1 MKKETIIDILI
12 CVLMTC
18 ICLFSFF
25 DSKIIVNISQDITF
39 HINRFVGLANAFEEG
54 QILPKIYPY
63 ANNGFGYATPLFY
76 CDLFLYPFAIL
87 YHFGLSAVWCYKLCV
102 LFYTTLG
109 NIFIYLI
116 FKKETNN
123 RKLSLFASFLYLTCS
138 YHLLNIFIRGALGEI
153 LAMTFVPLV
162 LYAIYRI
169 LVKHEDC
176 FVFLGISFSLL
187 VQSHLIS
194 SLLYGIFFFC
204 MIVVFLIMN
213 RKDFSLIKKTII
225 TIIKGT
231 IIALLLCV
239 WYLLPM
245 FEQMHSQTFWLS
257 VNSQYNNINTTIQ
270 PVSDLI
276 RSSSY
281 KFIPG
286 IGIVLVLFNILYLLV
301 KKNKYITIIIIYI
314 LFMYLIIFG
323 LIPGTILNV
332 VQFYFRFYIVI
343 FPLSIIVM
351 LYVLSGLKHKNILI
365 VFSIL
370 ILFTNAVVTNIKM
383 MNDGEYYLSNNATI
397 NEVNSITSYKYNL
410 DYNHDE
416 LGGAEYLPYTGYMD
430 YNNDSLAIK
439 CVDKNDQVVDYVY
452 EYDRHFSQI
461 EFTCDNERDLE
472 LLLPLSYYKGYKA
485 YELIDDKYVPIDI
498 TYSPVYKTVLI
509 FGKEGEHT
517 YKVLYD
523 GTVVQKATLIMSGV
537 SLLGFIIYGVYKI
550 KNKLGYN
557 RKTGG
562 NNYE

>member
-39 HINRFVGLANAFEEG
+39 HLNRFVGLANAFEEG

-123 RKLSLFASFLYLTCS
+123 RKLSLLASFLYLTCS

-176 FVFLGISFSLL
+176 FIFLGISFSLL

-231 IIALLLCV
+231 TLALLLCA

-245 FEQMHSQTFWLS
+245 FEQMYSQTFWLS

-332 VQFYFRFYIVI
+332 AQFYFRFYIVI

-351 LYVLSGLKHKNILI
+351 LYVLSELKYKNILI

-383 MNDGEYYLSNNATI
+383 MNDGEYYLNNNATI

-416 LGGAEYLPYTGYMD
+416 LGGAEYLPYTEYMD
-430 YNNDSLAIK
+430 YNNDLLAIK
-439 CVDKNDQVVDYVY
+439 YIDKNKQMIDYIY
-452 EYDRHFSQI
+452 EYDRHFSSI
-461 EFTCDNERDLE
+461 EFICDNEDELE

-485 YELIDDKYVPIDI
+485 YEMID
-498 TYSPVYKTVLI
+498 
-509 FGKEGEHT
+509 
-517 YKVLYD
+517 
-523 GTVVQKATLIMSGV
+523 
-537 SLLGFIIYGVYKI
+537 GVYKNI
-550 KNKLGYN
+550 DISINEKYKLIVVSSTSGRHKYKVIYENTTIQQVSLIASFIALGTIILYQNKIRNL
-557 RKTGG
+557 
-562 NNYE
+562 

>member
-123 RKLSLFASFLYLTCS
+123 RKVSLFASFLYLTCS

-176 FVFLGISFSLL
+176 FIFLGISFSLL

-231 IIALLLCV
+231 TLALLLCA

-245 FEQMHSQTFWLS
+245 FEQMYSQTFWLS

-332 VQFYFRFYIVI
+332 AQFYFRFYIVI

-351 LYVLSGLKHKNILI
+351 LYVLSELKYKNILI

-383 MNDGEYYLSNNATI
+383 MNDGEYYLNNNATI

-416 LGGAEYLPYTGYMD
+416 LGGAEYLPYTEYMD
-430 YNNDSLAIK
+430 YNNDLLAIK
-439 CVDKNDQVVDYVY
+439 YIDKNKQMIDYIY
-452 EYDRHFSQI
+452 EYDRHFSSI
-461 EFTCDNERDLE
+461 EFICDNEDELE

-485 YELIDDKYVPIDI
+485 YEMID
-498 TYSPVYKTVLI
+498 
-509 FGKEGEHT
+509 
-517 YKVLYD
+517 
-523 GTVVQKATLIMSGV
+523 
-537 SLLGFIIYGVYKI
+537 GVYKKI
-550 KNKLGYN
+550 DISINEKYKLIVVSSTSGRHKYKVIYENTTIQQVSLIASFIALGTIILYQNKIRNL
-557 RKTGG
+557 
-562 NNYE
+562 

>member
-39 HINRFVGLANAFEEG
+39 HLNRFVGLANAFEEG

-87 YHFGLSAVWCYKLCV
+87 YHFGLSVVWCYKLCV

-123 RKLSLFASFLYLTCS
+123 RKLSLLASFLYLTCS

-162 LYAIYRI
+162 LYALYRI

-176 FVFLGISFSLL
+176 FIFLGISFSLL

-286 IGIVLVLFNILYLLV
+286 VGIVLVLFNILYLMV
-301 KKNKYITIIIIYI
+301 KKNRYITIIIIYI

-351 LYVLSGLKHKNILI
+351 LYVLSKLKYQNVLI

-383 MNDGEYYLSNNATI
+383 MNDGEYYLNNNATI

-416 LGGAEYLPYTGYMD
+416 LGGAEYLPYTEYMD
-430 YNNDSLAIK
+430 YNNDLLAIK
-439 CVDKNDQVVDYVY
+439 YIDKNKQMIDYIY
-452 EYDRHFSQI
+452 EYDRHFSSI
-461 EFTCDNERDLE
+461 EFICDNEDELE

-485 YELIDDKYVPIDI
+485 YEMID
-498 TYSPVYKTVLI
+498 
-509 FGKEGEHT
+509 
-517 YKVLYD
+517 
-523 GTVVQKATLIMSGV
+523 
-537 SLLGFIIYGVYKI
+537 GVYKNI
-550 KNKLGYN
+550 DISINEKYKLIVVSSTSGRHKYKVIYENTTIQQVSLIASFIALGTIILYQNKIRNL
-557 RKTGG
+557 
-562 NNYE
+562 

>member
-39 HINRFVGLANAFEEG
+39 HLNRFVGLANAFEEG

-87 YHFGLSAVWCYKLCV
+87 YHFGLSVVWCYKLCV

-123 RKLSLFASFLYLTCS
+123 RKLSLLASFLYLTCS

-162 LYAIYRI
+162 LYALYRI

-176 FVFLGISFSLL
+176 FIFLGISFSLL

-257 VNSQYNNINTTIQ
+257 VISQYNNINTTIQ

-286 IGIVLVLFNILYLLV
+286 VGIVLVLFNILYLMV
-301 KKNKYITIIIIYI
+301 KKNRYITIIIIYI

-351 LYVLSGLKHKNILI
+351 LYVLSKLKYQNVLI

-383 MNDGEYYLSNNATI
+383 MNDGEYYLNNNATI

-416 LGGAEYLPYTGYMD
+416 LGGAEYLPYTEYMD
-430 YNNDSLAIK
+430 YNNDLLAIK
-439 CVDKNDQVVDYVY
+439 YIDKNKQMIDYIY
-452 EYDRHFSQI
+452 EYDRHFSSI
-461 EFTCDNERDLE
+461 EFICDNEDELE

-485 YELIDDKYVPIDI
+485 YEMID
-498 TYSPVYKTVLI
+498 
-509 FGKEGEHT
+509 
-517 YKVLYD
+517 
-523 GTVVQKATLIMSGV
+523 
-537 SLLGFIIYGVYKI
+537 GVYKNI
-550 KNKLGYN
+550 DISINEKYKLIVVSSTSGRHKYKVIYENTTIQQVSLIASFIALGTIILYQNKIRNL
-557 RKTGG
+557 
-562 NNYE
+562 

>member
-87 YHFGLSAVWCYKLCV
+87 YHFGLSVVWCYKLCV

-123 RKLSLFASFLYLTCS
+123 RKLSLLASFLYLTCS

-194 SLLYGIFFFC
+194 SLLYGILFFC

-231 IIALLLCV
+231 IIALLLCA

-257 VNSQYNNINTTIQ
+257 VNSQYNNINSTTQ

-351 LYVLSGLKHKNILI
+351 LYVLGGLKHKNILI

-383 MNDGEYYLSNNATI
+383 MNDGEYYLINNATI

-461 EFTCDNERDLE
+461 EFTCDNEKDLE

-485 YELIDDKYVPIDI
+485 YEMID
-498 TYSPVYKTVLI
+498 
-509 FGKEGEHT
+509 
-517 YKVLYD
+517 
-523 GTVVQKATLIMSGV
+523 
-537 SLLGFIIYGVYKI
+537 GVYKNI
-550 KNKLGYN
+550 DISINEKYKLIVVSSTSGRHKYKVIYENTTIQQVSLIASFIALGTIILYQNKIRNL
-557 RKTGG
+557 
-562 NNYE
+562 

>member
-63 ANNGFGYATPLFY
+63 ANNGFGYASPIFY

-102 LFYTTLG
+102 LFYTMMG

-116 FKKETNN
+116 FRRETND
-123 RKLSLFASFLYLTCS
+123 RKVSLLASFLYLTCN
-138 YHLLNIFIRGALGEI
+138 YHLMNIFIRGALGEI
-153 LAMTFVPLV
+153 LAMAFVPLV
-162 LYAIYRI
+162 LYAIYRVLI
-169 LVKHEDC
+169 KHEDC
-176 FVFLGISFSLL
+176 FIFLGISFLLL

-231 IIALLLCV
+231 IIALLLCA

-245 FEQMHSQTFWLS
+245 FEQMHGQTFWLS
-257 VNSQYNNINTTIQ
+257 VNSQYNNISSTIQ
-270 PVSDLI
+270 SVGDVFNSL
-276 RSSSY
+276 SY
-281 KFIPG
+281 KFIPS
-286 IGIVLVLFNILYLLV
+286 IGALFILFSLGYIFV
-301 KKNKYITIIIIYI
+301 KKNRYITIIVVYT
-314 LFMYLIIFG
+314 LMCHLIILG
-323 LIPGTILNV
+323 ILPGELLNV
-332 VQFYFRFYIVI
+332 MQFYFRLYIVI
-343 FPLSIIVM
+343 FPLTIIVSI
-351 LYVLSGLKHKNILI
+351 YVLKDFKYRNILI
-365 VFSIL
+365 IISSIFL
-370 ILFTNAVVTNIKM
+370 LSNVVITNIKM
-383 MNDGEYYLSNNATI
+383 INDGEYYLNNNATVDEI
-397 NEVNSITSYKYNL
+397 NSVTNFKYNL

-416 LGGAEYLPYTGYMD
+416 LGGAEYLPYTEYKN
-430 YNNDSLAIK
+430 YNNDSLSIK
-439 CVDKNDQVVDYVY
+439 YIDENEEFIDYIKDY
-452 EYDRHFSQI
+452 KRDYSKI
-461 EFTCDNERDLE
+461 EFSCDNQENLE

-485 YELIDDKYVPIDI
+485 YEFIEGKWNPINI
-498 TYSPVYKTVLI
+498 TYSPITKEVLI
-509 FGKEGEHT
+509 DSNVGVHT
-517 YKVLYD
+517 YKILYE
-523 GTVVQKATLIMSGV
+523 GTLVQKSTLIMSSV
-537 SLLGFIIYGVYKI
+537 SLLGIIINGVYKR

>member
-39 HINRFVGLANAFEEG
+39 HLNRFVGLANAFEEG

-87 YHFGLSAVWCYKLCV
+87 YHFGLSVVWCYKLCV

-123 RKLSLFASFLYLTCS
+123 RKLSLLASFLYLTCS

-176 FVFLGISFSLL
+176 FIFLGISFSLL

-231 IIALLLCV
+231 TLALLLCA

-245 FEQMHSQTFWLS
+245 FEQMYSQTFWLS

-332 VQFYFRFYIVI
+332 AQFYFRFYIVI

-351 LYVLSGLKHKNILI
+351 LYVLSELKYKNILI

-383 MNDGEYYLSNNATI
+383 MNDGEYYLNNNATI

-416 LGGAEYLPYTGYMD
+416 LGGAEYLPYTKYMD
-430 YNNDSLAIK
+430 YNNDLLAIK
-439 CVDKNDQVVDYVY
+439 YIDKNKQMIDYIY
-452 EYDRHFSQI
+452 EYDRHFSSI
-461 EFTCDNERDLE
+461 EFICDNEDELE

-485 YELIDDKYVPIDI
+485 YEMID
-498 TYSPVYKTVLI
+498 
-509 FGKEGEHT
+509 
-517 YKVLYD
+517 
-523 GTVVQKATLIMSGV
+523 
-537 SLLGFIIYGVYKI
+537 GVYKNI
-550 KNKLGYN
+550 DISINEKYKLIVVSSTSGRHKYKVIYENTTIQQVSLIASFIALGTIILYQNKIRNL
-557 RKTGG
+557 
-562 NNYE
+562 

>member
-39 HINRFVGLANAFEEG
+39 HLNRFVGLANAFEEG

-87 YHFGLSAVWCYKLCV
+87 YHFGLSVVWCYKLCV

-123 RKLSLFASFLYLTCS
+123 RKLSLLASFLYLTCS

-176 FVFLGISFSLL
+176 FIFLGISFSLL

-225 TIIKGT
+225 TIIKVT
-231 IIALLLCV
+231 TLALLLCA

-245 FEQMHSQTFWLS
+245 FEQMYSQTFWLS

-332 VQFYFRFYIVI
+332 AQFYFRFYIVI

-351 LYVLSGLKHKNILI
+351 LYVLSELKYKNILI

-383 MNDGEYYLSNNATI
+383 MNDGEYYLNNNATI

-416 LGGAEYLPYTGYMD
+416 LGGAEYLPYTEYMD
-430 YNNDSLAIK
+430 YNNDLLAIK
-439 CVDKNDQVVDYVY
+439 YIDKNKQMIDYIY
-452 EYDRHFSQI
+452 EYDRHFSSI
-461 EFTCDNERDLE
+461 EFICDNEDELE

-485 YELIDDKYVPIDI
+485 YEMID
-498 TYSPVYKTVLI
+498 
-509 FGKEGEHT
+509 
-517 YKVLYD
+517 
-523 GTVVQKATLIMSGV
+523 
-537 SLLGFIIYGVYKI
+537 GVYKNI
-550 KNKLGYN
+550 DISINEKYKLIVVSSTSGRHKYKVIYENTTIQQVSLIASFIALGTIILYQNKIRNL
-557 RKTGG
+557 
-562 NNYE
+562 

>member
-1 MKKETIIDILI
+1 
-12 CVLMTC
+12 
-18 ICLFSFF
+18 
-25 DSKIIVNISQDITF
+25 
-39 HINRFVGLANAFEEG
+39 
-54 QILPKIYPY
+54 
-63 ANNGFGYATPLFY
+63 
-76 CDLFLYPFAIL
+76 
-87 YHFGLSAVWCYKLCV
+87 
-102 LFYTTLG
+102 
-109 NIFIYLI
+109 
-116 FKKETNN
+116 
-123 RKLSLFASFLYLTCS
+123 
-138 YHLLNIFIRGALGEI
+138 
-153 LAMTFVPLV
+153 MTFVPLV
-162 LYAIYRI
+162 LYAIYKI
-169 LVKHEDC
+169 LIKHEDC
-176 FVFLGISFSLL
+176 FIFLGVSFSLL

-213 RKDFSLIKKTII
+213 RKEFSLIKKTLI

-231 IIALLLCV
+231 IIALLLCA

-245 FEQMHSQTFWLS
+245 FEQIHSQTFWLS
-257 VNSQYNNINTTIQ
+257 VNSQYNNIKTTIQ
-270 PVSDLI
+270 PISDLI

-286 IGIVLVLFNILYLLV
+286 VGIVFVLFNILYLLV

-323 LIPGTILNV
+323 LIPGTLLNV
-332 VQFYFRFYIVI
+332 VQFYFRLYIVI

-351 LYVLSGLKHKNILI
+351 LYVLSELKHKNTLI
-365 VFSIL
+365 VISIL
-370 ILFTNAVVTNIKM
+370 ILFANVVVTNIKM
-383 MNDGEYYLSNNATI
+383 MNDGEYYLGNNATI
-397 NEVNSITSYKYNL
+397 NEVNSITSYKYDL

-461 EFTCDNERDLE
+461 EFTCNNERDVE

-485 YELIDDKYVPIDI
+485 YELIDGNYIPIDI
-498 TYSPVYKTVLI
+498 TYSPIYKTVLI

-517 YKVLYD
+517 YKVLYEE
-523 GTVVQKATLIMSGV
+523 TVVQKGTLIMSSV
-537 SLLGFIIYGVYKI
+537 SLLGLVAYGVYKR
-550 KNKLGYN
+550 KNKLRYN
-557 RKTGG
+557 IKTGG

>member
-123 RKLSLFASFLYLTCS
+123 RKLSLLASFLYLTCS

-162 LYAIYRI
+162 LYTIYRI

-176 FVFLGISFSLL
+176 FIFLGISFSLL

-231 IIALLLCV
+231 TLALLLCA

-245 FEQMHSQTFWLS
+245 FEQMYSQTFWLS

-332 VQFYFRFYIVI
+332 AQFYFRFYIVI

-351 LYVLSGLKHKNILI
+351 LYVLGGLKHKNILI

-383 MNDGEYYLSNNATI
+383 MNDGEYYLNNNATI

-416 LGGAEYLPYTGYMD
+416 LGGAEYLPYTEYMD
-430 YNNDSLAIK
+430 YNNDLLAIK
-439 CVDKNDQVVDYVY
+439 YIDKNKQMIDYIY
-452 EYDRHFSQI
+452 EYDRHFSSI
-461 EFTCDNERDLE
+461 EFICDNEDELE

-485 YELIDDKYVPIDI
+485 YEMID
-498 TYSPVYKTVLI
+498 
-509 FGKEGEHT
+509 
-517 YKVLYD
+517 
-523 GTVVQKATLIMSGV
+523 
-537 SLLGFIIYGVYKI
+537 GVYKNI
-550 KNKLGYN
+550 DISINEKYKLIVVSSTSGRHKYKVIYENTTIQQVSLIASFIALGTIILYQNKIRNL
-557 RKTGG
+557 
-562 NNYE
+562 

>member
-39 HINRFVGLANAFEEG
+39 HLNRFVGLANAFEEG

-87 YHFGLSAVWCYKLCV
+87 YHFGLSVVWCYKLCV

-123 RKLSLFASFLYLTCS
+123 RKLSLLASFLYLTCS

-162 LYAIYRI
+162 LYALYRI

-176 FVFLGISFSLL
+176 FIFLGISFSLL

-286 IGIVLVLFNILYLLV
+286 VGIVLVLFNILYLMV
-301 KKNKYITIIIIYI
+301 KKNRYITIIIIYI

-351 LYVLSGLKHKNILI
+351 LYVLSKLKYQNVLI

-383 MNDGEYYLSNNATI
+383 MNDGEYYLNNNATI

-416 LGGAEYLPYTGYMD
+416 LGGSEYLPYTEYMD
-430 YNNDSLAIK
+430 YNNDLLAIK
-439 CVDKNDQVVDYVY
+439 YIDKNKQMIDYIY
-452 EYDRHFSQI
+452 EYDRHFSSI
-461 EFTCDNERDLE
+461 EFICDNEDELE

-485 YELIDDKYVPIDI
+485 YEMID
-498 TYSPVYKTVLI
+498 
-509 FGKEGEHT
+509 
-517 YKVLYD
+517 
-523 GTVVQKATLIMSGV
+523 
-537 SLLGFIIYGVYKI
+537 GVYKNI
-550 KNKLGYN
+550 DISINEKYKLIVVSSTSGRHKYKVIYENTTIQQVSLIASFIALGTIILYQNKIRNL
-557 RKTGG
+557 
-562 NNYE
+562 

>member
-39 HINRFVGLANAFEEG
+39 HLNRFVGLANAFEEG

-87 YHFGLSAVWCYKLCV
+87 YHFGLSVVWCYKLCV

-123 RKLSLFASFLYLTCS
+123 RKLSLLASFLYLTCS

-176 FVFLGISFSLL
+176 FIFLGISFSLL

-231 IIALLLCV
+231 TLALLLCA

-245 FEQMHSQTFWLS
+245 FEQMYSQTFWLS

-332 VQFYFRFYIVI
+332 AQFYFRFYIVI

-351 LYVLSGLKHKNILI
+351 LYVLSELKYKNILI

-383 MNDGEYYLSNNATI
+383 MNDGEYYLNNNATI

-416 LGGAEYLPYTGYMD
+416 LGGAEYLPYTEYMD
-430 YNNDSLAIK
+430 YNNDLLAIK
-439 CVDKNDQVVDYVY
+439 YIDKNKQMIDYIY
-452 EYDRHFSQI
+452 EYDRHFSSI
-461 EFTCDNERDLE
+461 EFICDNEDELE

-485 YELIDDKYVPIDI
+485 YEMID
-498 TYSPVYKTVLI
+498 
-509 FGKEGEHT
+509 
-517 YKVLYD
+517 
-523 GTVVQKATLIMSGV
+523 
-537 SLLGFIIYGVYKI
+537 GVYKNI
-550 KNKLGYN
+550 DISINEKYKLIVVSSTSGRHKYKVIYENTTIQQVSLIASFIALGTIILYQNKIRNL
-557 RKTGG
+557 
-562 NNYE
+562 

>member
-39 HINRFVGLANAFEEG
+39 HLNRFVGLANAFEEG

-87 YHFGLSAVWCYKLCV
+87 YHFGLSVVWCYKLCV

-123 RKLSLFASFLYLTCS
+123 RKLSLLASFLYLTCS

-169 LVKHEDC
+169 LAKHEDC
-176 FVFLGISFSLL
+176 FIFLGISFSLL

-231 IIALLLCV
+231 TLALLLCA

-245 FEQMHSQTFWLS
+245 FEQMYSQTFWLS

-332 VQFYFRFYIVI
+332 AQFYFRFYIVI

-351 LYVLSGLKHKNILI
+351 LYVLSELKYKNILI

-383 MNDGEYYLSNNATI
+383 MNDGEYYLNNNATI

-416 LGGAEYLPYTGYMD
+416 LGGAEYLPYTEYMD
-430 YNNDSLAIK
+430 YNNDLLAIK
-439 CVDKNDQVVDYVY
+439 YIDKNKQMIDYIY
-452 EYDRHFSQI
+452 EYDRHFSSI
-461 EFTCDNERDLE
+461 EFICDNEDELE

-485 YELIDDKYVPIDI
+485 YEMID
-498 TYSPVYKTVLI
+498 
-509 FGKEGEHT
+509 
-517 YKVLYD
+517 
-523 GTVVQKATLIMSGV
+523 
-537 SLLGFIIYGVYKI
+537 GVYKNI
-550 KNKLGYN
+550 DISINEKYKLIVVSSTSGRHKYKVIYENTTIQQVSLIASFIALGTIILYQNKIRNL
-557 RKTGG
+557 
-562 NNYE
+562 

>member
-87 YHFGLSAVWCYKLCV
+87 YHFGLSVVWCYKLCV

-123 RKLSLFASFLYLTCS
+123 RKLSLLASFLYLTCS

-176 FVFLGISFSLL
+176 FIFLGISFSLL

-231 IIALLLCV
+231 TLALLLCA

-245 FEQMHSQTFWLS
+245 FEQMYSQTFWLS

-332 VQFYFRFYIVI
+332 AQFYFRFYIVI

-351 LYVLSGLKHKNILI
+351 LYVLSELKYKNILI

-383 MNDGEYYLSNNATI
+383 MNDGEYYLNNNATI

-416 LGGAEYLPYTGYMD
+416 LGGAEYLPYTEYMD
-430 YNNDSLAIK
+430 YNNDLLAIK
-439 CVDKNDQVVDYVY
+439 YIDKNKQMIDYIY
-452 EYDRHFSQI
+452 EEDRHFSSI
-461 EFTCDNERDLE
+461 EFICDNEDELE

-485 YELIDDKYVPIDI
+485 YEMID
-498 TYSPVYKTVLI
+498 
-509 FGKEGEHT
+509 
-517 YKVLYD
+517 
-523 GTVVQKATLIMSGV
+523 
-537 SLLGFIIYGVYKI
+537 GVYKNI
-550 KNKLGYN
+550 DISINEKYKLIVVSSTSGRHKYKVIYENTTIQQVSLIASFIALGTIILYQNKIRNL
-557 RKTGG
+557 
-562 NNYE
+562 

>member
-39 HINRFVGLANAFEEG
+39 HLNRFVGLANAFEEG

-87 YHFGLSAVWCYKLCV
+87 YHFGLSVVWCYKLCV

-123 RKLSLFASFLYLTCS
+123 RKLSLLASFLYLTCS

-176 FVFLGISFSLL
+176 FIFLGISFSLL

-231 IIALLLCV
+231 TLALLLCA

-245 FEQMHSQTFWLS
+245 FEQMYSQTFWLS

-332 VQFYFRFYIVI
+332 AQFYFRFYIVI

-351 LYVLSGLKHKNILI
+351 LYVLSELKYKNILI

-383 MNDGEYYLSNNATI
+383 MNDGEYYLNNNATI

-416 LGGAEYLPYTGYMD
+416 LGGAEYLPYTEYMD
-430 YNNDSLAIK
+430 YNNDLLAIK
-439 CVDKNDQVVDYVY
+439 YIDKNKQMIDYIY
-452 EYDRHFSQI
+452 EYDRHFSII
-461 EFTCDNERDLE
+461 EFICDNEDELE
-472 LLLPLSYYKGYKA
+472 LLLHLSYYKGYKA
-485 YELIDDKYVPIDI
+485 YEMID
-498 TYSPVYKTVLI
+498 
-509 FGKEGEHT
+509 
-517 YKVLYD
+517 
-523 GTVVQKATLIMSGV
+523 
-537 SLLGFIIYGVYKI
+537 GVYKNI
-550 KNKLGYN
+550 DISINEKYKLIVVSSTSGRHKYKVIYENTTIQQVSLIASFIALGTIILYQNKIRNL
-557 RKTGG
+557 
-562 NNYE
+562 

>member
-18 ICLFSFF
+18 VCLFSFF

-87 YHFGLSAVWCYKLCV
+87 YHFGLSVVWCYKLCV

-123 RKLSLFASFLYLTCS
+123 RKLSLLASFLYLTCS

-194 SLLYGIFFFC
+194 SLLYGILFFC

-231 IIALLLCV
+231 IIALLLCA

-314 LFMYLIIFG
+314 LLMYLIIFG

-351 LYVLSGLKHKNILI
+351 LYVLNELKHKNILI

-370 ILFTNAVVTNIKM
+370 MLFTNAVVTNIKM

-461 EFTCDNERDLE
+461 EFTCDNEKDLE

-485 YELIDDKYVPIDI
+485 YEMID
-498 TYSPVYKTVLI
+498 
-509 FGKEGEHT
+509 
-517 YKVLYD
+517 
-523 GTVVQKATLIMSGV
+523 
-537 SLLGFIIYGVYKI
+537 GVYKKI
-550 KNKLGYN
+550 DISINEKYKLIVVSSTSGRHKYKVIYENTTIQQVSLIASFIALGTIILYQNKIRNL
-557 RKTGG
+557 
-562 NNYE
+562 

>member
-18 ICLFSFF
+18 VCLFSFF

-87 YHFGLSAVWCYKLCV
+87 YHFGLSVVWCYKLCV

-123 RKLSLFASFLYLTCS
+123 RKLSLLASFLYLTCS

-194 SLLYGIFFFC
+194 SLLYGILFFC

-231 IIALLLCV
+231 IIALLLCA

-416 LGGAEYLPYTGYMD
+416 LGGAEYLPYTEYMD
-430 YNNDSLAIK
+430 YNNDLLAIK
-439 CVDKNDQVVDYVY
+439 YIDKNKQMIDYIY
-452 EYDRHFSQI
+452 EYDRHFSSI
-461 EFTCDNERDLE
+461 EFICDNEDELE

-485 YELIDDKYVPIDI
+485 YEMID
-498 TYSPVYKTVLI
+498 
-509 FGKEGEHT
+509 
-517 YKVLYD
+517 
-523 GTVVQKATLIMSGV
+523 
-537 SLLGFIIYGVYKI
+537 GVYKKI
-550 KNKLGYN
+550 DISINEKYKLIVVSSTSGRHKYKVIYENTTIQQVSLIASFIALGTIILYQNKIRNL
-557 RKTGG
+557 
-562 NNYE
+562 

>member
-39 HINRFVGLANAFEEG
+39 HLNRFVGLANAFEEG

-87 YHFGLSAVWCYKLCV
+87 YHFGLSVVWCYKLCV

-123 RKLSLFASFLYLTCS
+123 RKLSLLASFLYLTCS

-162 LYAIYRI
+162 LYALYRI

-176 FVFLGISFSLL
+176 FIFLGISFSLL

-257 VNSQYNNINTTIQ
+257 VISQYNNINTTIQ

-286 IGIVLVLFNILYLLV
+286 VGIVLVLFNILYLMV
-301 KKNKYITIIIIYI
+301 KKNRYITIIIIYI

-332 VQFYFRFYIVI
+332 AQFYFRFYIVI

-351 LYVLSGLKHKNILI
+351 LYVLSKLKYQNVLI

-383 MNDGEYYLSNNATI
+383 MNDGEYYLNNNATI

-416 LGGAEYLPYTGYMD
+416 LGGAEYLPYTEYMD
-430 YNNDSLAIK
+430 YNNDLLAIK
-439 CVDKNDQVVDYVY
+439 YIDKNKQMIDYIY
-452 EYDRHFSQI
+452 EYDRHFSSI
-461 EFTCDNERDLE
+461 EFICDNEDELE

-485 YELIDDKYVPIDI
+485 YEMID
-498 TYSPVYKTVLI
+498 
-509 FGKEGEHT
+509 
-517 YKVLYD
+517 
-523 GTVVQKATLIMSGV
+523 
-537 SLLGFIIYGVYKI
+537 GVYKNI
-550 KNKLGYN
+550 DISINEKYKLIVVSSTSGRHKYKVIYENTTIQQVSLIASFIALGTIILYQNKIRNL
-557 RKTGG
+557 
-562 NNYE
+562 

>member
-18 ICLFSFF
+18 ACLFSFF

-87 YHFGLSAVWCYKLCV
+87 YHFGLSVVWCYKLCV

-109 NIFIYLI
+109 NIFIYFI

-123 RKLSLFASFLYLTCS
+123 RKLSLLASFLYLTCS

-176 FVFLGISFSLL
+176 FAFLGISFSLL

-231 IIALLLCV
+231 IIALLLCA

-286 IGIVLVLFNILYLLV
+286 IGIVLVLFNIMYLLV

-351 LYVLSGLKHKNILI
+351 LYVLSELKYKNILI

-383 MNDGEYYLSNNATI
+383 MNDGEYYLNNNATI

-416 LGGAEYLPYTGYMD
+416 LGGAEYLPYTEYMD
-430 YNNDSLAIK
+430 YNNDLLAIK
-439 CVDKNDQVVDYVY
+439 YIDKNKQMIDYIY
-452 EYDRHFSQI
+452 EYDRHFSSI
-461 EFTCDNERDLE
+461 EFICDNEDELE

-485 YELIDDKYVPIDI
+485 YEMID
-498 TYSPVYKTVLI
+498 
-509 FGKEGEHT
+509 
-517 YKVLYD
+517 
-523 GTVVQKATLIMSGV
+523 
-537 SLLGFIIYGVYKI
+537 GVYKNI
-550 KNKLGYN
+550 DISINEKYKLIVVSSTSGRHKYKVIYENTTIQQVSLIASFIALGTIILYQNKIRNL
-557 RKTGG
+557 
-562 NNYE
+562 

>member
-102 LFYTTLG
+102 LFYTMMG
-109 NIFIYLI
+109 NIFVYLI
-116 FKKETNN
+116 FRRETND
-123 RKLSLFASFLYLTCS
+123 RKISLLTPFLYLTCN
-138 YHLLNIFIRGALGEI
+138 YHLMNIFIRGALGEI

-231 IIALLLCV
+231 IIALLLCA

-351 LYVLSGLKHKNILI
+351 LYVLSKLKYQNVLI
-365 VFSIL
+365 VISIL
-370 ILFTNAVVTNIKM
+370 ILFANVVITNIKM
-383 MNDGEYYLSNNATI
+383 MNDGEYYLINNATI
-397 NEVNSITSYKYNL
+397 NEVNSITSYTYNL

-461 EFTCDNERDLE
+461 EFTCDNEKDLE

-537 SLLGFIIYGVYKI
+537 SLLGFIIYGVYKR

-557 RKTGG
+557 RKIGG

>member
-39 HINRFVGLANAFEEG
+39 HLNRFVGLANAFEEG

-87 YHFGLSAVWCYKLCV
+87 YHFGLSVVWCYKLCV

-123 RKLSLFASFLYLTCS
+123 RKLSLLASFLYLTCS

-162 LYAIYRI
+162 LYALYRI

-176 FVFLGISFSLL
+176 FIFLGISFSLL

-286 IGIVLVLFNILYLLV
+286 VGIVLVLFNILYLMV
-301 KKNKYITIIIIYI
+301 KKNRYITIIIIYI

-351 LYVLSGLKHKNILI
+351 LYVLSKLKYQNVLI

-383 MNDGEYYLSNNATI
+383 MNDGEYYLNNNATI

-416 LGGAEYLPYTGYMD
+416 LGGAEYLPYTEYMD
-430 YNNDSLAIK
+430 YNNDLLAIK
-439 CVDKNDQVVDYVY
+439 YIDKNKQMIDYIY
-452 EYDRHFSQI
+452 EYDRHFSSI
-461 EFTCDNERDLE
+461 EFICDNEDELE

-485 YELIDDKYVPIDI
+485 YEMID
-498 TYSPVYKTVLI
+498 
-509 FGKEGEHT
+509 
-517 YKVLYD
+517 
-523 GTVVQKATLIMSGV
+523 
-537 SLLGFIIYGVYKI
+537 GVYKNI
-550 KNKLGYN
+550 DISINEKYKLIVVSSTSGRHKYKVIYENTTIQQVSFIASFIALGTIILYQNKIRNL
-557 RKTGG
+557 
-562 NNYE
+562 

>member
-1 MKKETIIDILI
+1 MRKERTVDIFI
-12 CVLMTC
+12 CILMTC
-18 ICLFSFF
+18 VCLFSFF

-123 RKLSLFASFLYLTCS
+123 RKLSLLASFLYLTCS

-370 ILFTNAVVTNIKM
+370 ILFANVVVTNIKM
-383 MNDGEYYLSNNATI
+383 MNDGEYYLINNATI
-397 NEVNSITSYKYNL
+397 NEINSITSYKYNL

-439 CVDKNDQVVDYVY
+439 RVDKNDQVVDYVY

>member
-116 FKKETNN
+116 FKKETND
-123 RKLSLFASFLYLTCS
+123 RKLSLLVSFLYLTCS

-176 FVFLGISFSLL
+176 FIFLGISFSLL

-231 IIALLLCV
+231 IIALLLCA

-245 FEQMHSQTFWLS
+245 FEQMHGQTFWLS
-257 VNSQYNNINTTIQ
+257 VNSQYNNISSTIQ
-270 PVSDLI
+270 SVGDVFNSL
-276 RSSSY
+276 SY
-281 KFIPG
+281 KFIPS
-286 IGIVLVLFNILYLLV
+286 IGALFILFSLGYIFV
-301 KKNKYITIIIIYI
+301 KKNRYITIIVVYT
-314 LFMYLIIFG
+314 LMCYLIILG
-323 LIPGTILNV
+323 ILPGELLNV
-332 VQFYFRFYIVI
+332 MQFYFRLYIVI
-343 FPLSIIVM
+343 FPLTIIVSI
-351 LYVLSGLKHKNILI
+351 YVLKDFKYRNILI
-365 VFSIL
+365 IISSIFL
-370 ILFTNAVVTNIKM
+370 LSNVVITNIKM
-383 MNDGEYYLSNNATI
+383 INDGEYYLNNNATVDEI
-397 NEVNSITSYKYNL
+397 NSVTNFKYNL

-416 LGGAEYLPYTGYMD
+416 LGGAEYLPYTEYKN
-430 YNNDSLAIK
+430 YNNDSLSIK
-439 CVDKNDQVVDYVY
+439 YIDENEEFIDYIKDY
-452 EYDRHFSQI
+452 KRDYSKI
-461 EFTCDNERDLE
+461 EFSCDNQENLE

-485 YELIDDKYVPIDI
+485 YEFIEGKWNPINI
-498 TYSPVYKTVLI
+498 TYSPITKEVLI
-509 FGKEGEHT
+509 DSNVGVHT
-517 YKVLYD
+517 YKILYE
-523 GTVVQKATLIMSGV
+523 GTLVQKSTLIMSSV
-537 SLLGFIIYGVYKI
+537 SLLGIIINGVYKR